1 METKNMENMRIE
13 VFDPNNY
20 YNMNQCAEY
29 LDWTPVQIKTSQLI
43 QNKRIK
49 VKSKYY
55 ILKED
60 LHEIKKELDHRKKI
74 AIKPDWRKP
83 KAPEPILL
91 DGYDTIKNYAIK
103 KGISYFIM
111 TAAIQKAN
119 LEHKMLNFNTK
130 QYKQNEMENAYN
142 LYMATRNDSR
152 KKNIDQLNRIRNEK
166 SRY

>member
-1 METKNMENMRIE
+1 METKNMGNMRIE
-13 VFDPNNY
+13 VFNPNNY
-20 YNMNQCAEY
+20 YNMTQCAEY
-29 LDWTPVQIKTSQLI
+29 LDWTPTQIRNSKFI
-43 QNKRIK
+43 KEKRIK

-60 LHEIKKELDHRKKI
+60 MHEIKKELDHRKII

-130 QYKQNEMENAYN
+130 QYKQTEMENAYN